1 MVGVNAEGN
10 KLWSVGVAPRT
21 VCAGRNPKALALNG
35 GTPLGP
41 RAFPDWPLTNE
52 LDEQNILKPLRGHR
66 WCTYDT
72 ENLIPEFE
80 KALRRRYE

>member
-1 MVGVNAEGN
+1 MHFLEHPYLFCQENQRIIQASFEWRYV
-10 KLWSVGVAPRT
+10 
-21 VCAGRNPKALALNG
+21 
-35 GTPLGP
+35 GP
-41 RAFPDWPLTNE
+41 RPFPDWPLTNE